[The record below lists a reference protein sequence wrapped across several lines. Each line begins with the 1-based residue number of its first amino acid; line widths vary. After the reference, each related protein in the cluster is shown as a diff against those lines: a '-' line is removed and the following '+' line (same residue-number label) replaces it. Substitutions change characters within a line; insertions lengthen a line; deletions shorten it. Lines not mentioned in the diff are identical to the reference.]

1 MSTLKVTTISD
12 TAGTGPVTLTK
23 QSAAKAWMSLN
34 GDTATIRDS
43 QNVASITDN
52 ATGNYTTN
60 FSNNMGNTNYG
71 VSGACCGAGS
81 VNGSTNV
88 LLIHSSSH
96 GALSAPTT
104 SSFRAICIHDANVTK
119 QDVDYLTL
127 TTHGD
132 LA

>member
-1 MSTLKVTTISD
+1 MSEIRATTISD
-12 TAGTGPVTLTK
+12 AAGTGPITLTK
-23 QSAAKAWMSLN
+23 QSAAKSWMSLN

-43 QNVASITDN
+43 HNVSSITDN

-60 FSNNMGNTNYG
+60 FTNSMSNTNYG

-96 GALSAPTT
+96 GALSAPTA
-104 SSFRAICIHDANVTK
+104 SSFRAICIHDSNVTK

>member
-1 MSTLKVTTISD
+1 MSEIRATTISD

-43 QNVASITDN
+43 QSVSSIADN
-52 ATGNYTTN
+52 GVGDYTTN
-60 FSNNMGNTNYG
+60 FTNNMANINYG
-71 VSGACCGAGS
+71 TSGACCGAGS

-88 LLIHSSSH
+88 LLINSSAH
-96 GALSAPTT
+96 NTLSAPTV
-104 SSFRAICIHDANVTK
+104 SSFRSVCIHDANVAK